1 MATNGNESKKMIF
14 TKLQEIFPD
23 SFVYGRELRINLME
37 NGEKIQIKVVLT
49 KSKTIVDAGADTAV
63 PGEKVEV
70 VTGLSV
76 GGPSDPSTAAE
87 IPWDAPADSYKP
99 TPKEKEDISILLQ
112 SLGF

>member
-23 SFVYGRELRINLME
+23 SFVYGKELRINLME

-49 KSKTIVDAGADTAV
+49 KSKTIVDAGADTAATA
-63 PGEKVEV
+63 PINASQP
-70 VTGLSV
+70 SV
-76 GGPSDPSTAAE
+76 GGPSDPSTTAE
-87 IPWDAPADSYKP
+87 IPWETPADSYKP